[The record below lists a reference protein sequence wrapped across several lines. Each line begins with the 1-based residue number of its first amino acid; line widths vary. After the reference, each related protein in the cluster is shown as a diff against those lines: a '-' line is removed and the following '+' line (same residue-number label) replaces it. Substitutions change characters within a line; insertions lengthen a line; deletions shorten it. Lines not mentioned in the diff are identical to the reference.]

1 MKLMAFCR
9 TCGKQIHEKAVV
21 CPSCGVPA
29 EATGIES
36 PIAYIVSGYLCA
48 VFTFLFLPLGLA
60 GILIGAANLF
70 KGRTV
75 HGLLQIGIAVFSGLI
90 GVGLL
95 KS

>member
-1 MKLMAFCR
+1 MPFCR
-9 TCGKQIHEKAVV
+9 TCGKQVHDKAVI

-29 EATGIES
+29 EETGLES
-36 PIAYIVSGYLCA
+36 PTAYIVAGYICS

-75 HGLLQIGIAVFSGLI
+75 HGLLQIGIAVFSGAI
-90 GVGLL
+90 GVVL
-95 KS
+95 SRAN